1 MKTKGVD
8 SFKMDVK
15 ECGKIVN
22 LRFEAEV
29 DIPIY
34 NLMVIF
40 YETEL
45 YPYWFPYVTE
55 SIIVG
60 YNNNSLL

>member
-1 MKTKGVD
+1 
-8 SFKMDVK
+8 MDVK